1 MAEYYDK
8 EQLLDHLDYLNNELP
23 LITESEWDI
32 AKGWDMVIDE
42 IRKYPTEDVQPVV
55 HCKDCIRRPHYDPP
69 DSDCNSDLEFPDD
82 WNSLCPYYCEDNW
95 YSEMPQDDWFCNFGK
110 RTDGEP

>member
-1 MAEYYDK
+1 MAEYIARK
-8 EQLLDHLDYLNNELP
+8 EANKWVADWLRADRNWHPYSKGKNIPTVEVF
-23 LITESEWDI
+23 DI
-32 AKGWDMVIDE
+32 LSRIPAA
-42 IRKYPTEDVQPVV
+42 DVQPVV

-69 DSDCNSDLEFPDD
+69 DSDCNSDLEFPDG

-110 RTDGEP
+110 RTDGEA